1 MENIDYDKLQQQKTE
16 KFVLILFSLY
26 GFGMVAV
33 SVAQDWADWV
43 SFFLFANAVTGWILY
58 IGHWRDYRSRAFLI
72 TVMMGVML
80 MLFGAYMEDIFQTLA
95 IMASFAVIAGFFGIC
110 DLIGIIA
117 VATAVLLFYHGVILK
132 TIQFSSLAE
141 NLRIILLIA
150 NIFLE
155 QFVVYLWVKHRNIN
169 DARAD
174 ESIAALQQAERSKD
188 DFLANVSHE
197 IRTPI
202 NTICGMSEVVLGE
215 NDPQKIRQQVRC
227 IQYAGRNLMS
237 MVSDIL
243 DFSELQAGTVELEE
257 EAYHVT
263 SMMNDIIQMAVA
275 KKGDKQLELIVD
287 CDAGI
292 PCGLYGDEK
301 KIRRVILNIVE
312 NAIKFTDEGYVS
324 IKVTGRREAY
334 GMNLCITVKD
344 TGIGMREE
352 SLEKLFTS
360 FAQVDTRR
368 NRSEGGIGIGLA
380 ISQALVRKMGGII
393 TVKSRYE
400 KGTEVRIVIP
410 QKIWNEQ
417 PITDIA
423 EREKYNIA
431 VYVNMEQ
438 FKMNATR
445 DEYTQN
451 VAHMVEQ
458 LKVRCRICR
467 NLAELKRRE
476 QREHFTHIFIS
487 DVEYREDRAYFD
499 ELSKEVRIIC
509 IVEPRGERRVTNQRI
524 SLVFKP
530 FYILPIVSVLNGEMD
545 GQCARYI
552 EHNRGFV
559 APTAHVLVV
568 DDNEMNIRVIT
579 ALLEKYQIKVTE
591 AGSGREALEKIESMD
606 YDFVFMDHMMPE
618 MDGVETLHRIRE
630 KVGNYYQR
638 VPVVVLTANAI
649 AGMREK
655 FLKDGFADFL
665 EKPVEVSVLERVLR
679 RNLPV
684 EKLIPIEGETEN
696 AASPRS
702 LEQEDAAEKEAV
714 SEKEAATKTGGELP
728 GWDRD
733 AAREER
739 ASAQVEETENKETV
753 PEIEGI
759 DRDTG
764 LLYCGGEEGYRKVLE
779 NYSARGAEHLEKLWE
794 LYQNGQW
801 DEYVIAVHGIKSAM
815 RSIGAIRVSELA
827 KEQEMAGKAGNIS
840 YVKEHHAELA
850 EAYERVFTNIRRSMG
865 ADTGSEENTQMRREE
880 KAEETTELRELDEAK
895 RDAFTKALEE
905 AVFGLDA
912 EAMLKIVEELEGYSY
927 CGKPLKKLLEPV
939 RRKIGMADYMSAL
952 DAFEQMCARI
962 EAGRREG
969 GIC

>member
-1 MENIDYDKLQQQKTE
+1 MRSLKHTDAKGIGMLFCDGGVTVEHDKDKLHQQKIE
-16 KFVLILFSLY
+16 KFVLTLFSMY
-26 GFGMVAV
+26 GVGMVAV
-33 SVAQDWADWV
+33 SIAQDWASWV

-80 MLFGAYMEDIFQTLA
+80 MLYGAYMEDIFQTLA
-95 IMASFAVIAGFFGIC
+95 IVASFAVIASFFGIG

-117 VATAVLLFYHGVILK
+117 VTTAILLFYHGVILK
-132 TIQFSSLAE
+132 TIQFSSFAE
-141 NLRIILLIA
+141 SIRIILLIC

-155 QFVVYLWVKHRNIN
+155 QLIVYLWVKRRNAN
-169 DARAD
+169 DAHAV

-215 NDPQKIRQQVRC
+215 DDPQKIKQQVRC

-275 KKGDKQLELIVD
+275 KKGNKQLELIAD
-287 CDAGI
+287 CDAGM

-312 NAIKFTDEGYVS
+312 NAIKFTNEGYVS
-324 IKVTGRREAY
+324 IKISGRREAY

-344 TGIGMREE
+344 TGIGMKEE

-400 KGTEVRIVIP
+400 KGTEVKIVIP

-423 EREKYNIA
+423 EREKFNIA

-438 FKMNATR
+438 FEMSAIR
-445 DEYTQN
+445 DEYTEN
-451 VAHMVEQ
+451 VTHMMEQ

-476 QREHFTHIFIS
+476 EREHFSHIFIS
-487 DVEYREDRAYFD
+487 EVEYREDKAYFD
-499 ELSKEVRIIC
+499 ELSKEIQIVS
-509 IVEPRGERRVTNQRI
+509 IVEPRGERRVTNPRI

-552 EHNRGFV
+552 QHNRGFL

-568 DDNEMNIRVIT
+568 DDNEMNIKVIT

-591 AGSGREALEKIESMD
+591 AGSGREALEKIESMN

-618 MDGVETLHRIRE
+618 MDGVETLHRIRG

-679 RNLPV
+679 RNLPA
-684 EKLIPIEGETEN
+684 EKMIPTNEETEN
-696 AASPRS
+696 AAPVQMT
-702 LEQEDAAEKEAV
+702 EQEDVAEKEAAPPKQ
-714 SEKEAATKTGGELP
+714 EC
-728 GWDRD
+728 
-733 AAREER
+733 
-739 ASAQVEETENKETV
+739 VEEKKAEL

-759 DRDTG
+759 DRKTG
-764 LLYCGGEEGYRKVLE
+764 LLYCGGEAGYRKVLE
-779 NYSARGAEHLEKLWE
+779 NYSVRGAEHLEKLLE
-794 LYQNGQW
+794 LYENGQW

-815 RSIGAIRVSELA
+815 FSIGASRVSELA
-827 KEQEMAGKAGNIS
+827 KAQEMAGKAGDLS
-840 YVKEHHAELA
+840 YIKAHHAELA
-850 EAYERVFTNIRRSMG
+850 EEYKRIFASIQRSMG
-865 ADTGSEENTQMRREE
+865 VGAVSEESGKTQPEE
-880 KAEETTELRELDEAK
+880 NAADTTELRELDAVQ
-895 RDAFTKALEE
+895 LEE
-905 AVFGLDA
+905 FTRHLEDAVFGLDA
-912 EAMLKIVEELEGYSY
+912 GKMLEIVAELEQYSY
-927 CGKPLKKLLEPV
+927 CGKPLKKTLEMV
-939 RRKIGMADYMSAL
+939 RRKIEMADYMSAL
-952 DAFEQMCARI
+952 DTFEQMCVRI
-962 EAGRREG
+962 EAGKKG
-969 GIC
+969 GGTC

>member
-1 MENIDYDKLQQQKTE
+1 MEHDNDKLHQQKIE
-16 KFVLILFSLY
+16 KFVLTLFSMY

-33 SVAQDWADWV
+33 SIAQDWASWV

-80 MLFGAYMEDIFQTLA
+80 LLYGAYMEDIFQMLA
-95 IMASFAVIAGFFGIC
+95 IVASFAVIASFFGIC

-117 VATAVLLFYHGVILK
+117 VTTAILLFYHGVILK
-132 TIQFSSLAE
+132 TIHFSSFAE
-141 NLRIILLIA
+141 SIRIILLIW

-155 QFVVYLWVKHRNIN
+155 QLIVYLWVKRRNAN
-169 DARAD
+169 DAHAV

-202 NTICGMSEVVLGE
+202 NTICGMSEEVLGE
-215 NDPQKIRQQVRC
+215 DDPQKIKQQVQC

-257 EAYHVT
+257 EAYHIT
-263 SMMNDIIQMAVA
+263 SMINDIIQMAVA

-287 CDAGI
+287 CDAGM

-312 NAIKFTDEGYVS
+312 NAIKFTNEGYVS
-324 IKVTGRREAY
+324 IKVTGRRETY

-344 TGIGMREE
+344 TGIGMKEE

-423 EREKYNIA
+423 ESEKLNIA

-438 FKMNATR
+438 FEMSAIR
-445 DEYTQN
+445 DEYAEN

-467 NLAELKRRE
+467 NLAELKRRQE
-476 QREHFTHIFIS
+476 REHFTHIFIS
-487 DVEYREDRAYFD
+487 DVEYREDEAYFD
-499 ELSKEVRIIC
+499 ELSKEVQIIS
-509 IVEPRGERRVTNQRI
+509 IVEPRGEGYVTNPRI
-524 SLVFKP
+524 SRIFKP
-530 FYILPIVSVLNGEMD
+530 FYILPIASALNGELD
-545 GQCARYI
+545 GQCTRYI
-552 EHNRGFV
+552 QHNRGFL

-568 DDNEMNIRVIT
+568 DDNEMNIKVIT

-591 AGSGREALEKIESMD
+591 AGSGREALEKIESMN

-618 MDGVETLHRIRE
+618 MDGVETLQRIRG

-638 VPVVVLTANAI
+638 VPVVALTANAI
-649 AGMREK
+649 AGMRER
-655 FLKDGFADFL
+655 FLKDGFSDFL

-679 RNLPV
+679 RNLPE
-684 EKLIPIEGETEN
+684 EKMIPLGEETEN
-696 AASPRS
+696 AMSVQSSEQESVEEQEAALP
-702 LEQEDAAEKEAV
+702 EQEDAE
-714 SEKEAATKTGGELP
+714 EKEAA
-728 GWDRD
+728 
-733 AAREER
+733 
-739 ASAQVEETENKETV
+739 V

-759 DRDTG
+759 DRKTG
-764 LLYCGGEEGYRKVLE
+764 LLYCGGEAGYRKVLE
-779 NYSARGAEHLEKLWE
+779 NYCVRGTEHLEKLLE
-794 LYQNGQW
+794 LYQNEQW

-815 RSIGAIRVSELA
+815 FSIGAIRVSELA
-827 KEQEMAGKAGNIS
+827 KAQEMAGKAGDLS
-840 YVKEHHAELA
+840 YIKAHHEELA
-850 EAYERVFTNIRRSMG
+850 DEYKRIFTNIQRSMG
-865 ADTGSEENTQMRREE
+865 VGAVSEESGRMQQEE
-880 KAEETTELRELDEAK
+880 NAVETTNLRELDAVKLEE
-895 RDAFTKALEE
+895 FTRHLEE

-912 EAMLKIVEELEGYSY
+912 ETMLEIVDELEQYSY
-927 CGKPLKKLLEPV
+927 CGKSLKKTLQMV
-939 RRKIGMADYMSAL
+939 RRKIEMADYMSAL
-952 DAFEQMCARI
+952 DTFEQMCVRI
-962 EAGRREG
+962 EAGGKG
-969 GIC
+969 GGTC

>member
-117 VATAVLLFYHGVILK
+117 VATAVLIFYHGVILK

-141 NLRIILLIA
+141 NLRIIILIT

-155 QFVVYLWVKHRNIN
+155 QFVVYLWVKRRNIN
-169 DARAD
+169 VVRAD

-301 KIRRVILNIVE
+301 KIRRVVLNIVE
-312 NAIKFTDEGYVS
+312 NAIKFTNEGYVS

-438 FKMNATR
+438 FEMNATR

-679 RNLPV
+679 RNLPA
-684 EKLIPIEGETEN
+684 EKMIPIDGETEN
-696 AASPRS
+696 AASPQP
-702 LEQEDAAEKEAV
+702 LEQEDAAEKEA
-714 SEKEAATKTGGELP
+714 AL
-728 GWDRD
+728 
-733 AAREER
+733 
-739 ASAQVEETENKETV
+739 

-779 NYSARGAEHLEKLWE
+779 NYSARGAEHLEKLLE

-850 EAYERVFTNIRRSMG
+850 EAYERVFTNIRRCMG
-865 ADTGSEENTQMRREE
+865 ADTGSEVNTETQQEE
-880 KAEETTELRELDEAK
+880 KAEETTELQELDEAK
-895 RDAFTKALEE
+895 REAFTKALEE

-912 EAMLKIVEELEGYSY
+912 EAMLEIVEELEGYSY
-927 CGKPLKKLLEPV
+927 YGKSLRKPLEPV

-962 EAGRREG
+962 EAGRRG
-969 GIC
+969 DGRC